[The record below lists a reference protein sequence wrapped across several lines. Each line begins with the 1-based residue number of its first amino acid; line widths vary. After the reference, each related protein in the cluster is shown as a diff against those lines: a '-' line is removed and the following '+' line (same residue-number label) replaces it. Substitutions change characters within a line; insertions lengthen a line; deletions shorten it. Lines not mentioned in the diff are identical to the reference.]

1 MKWNLRNRFLIPT
14 ILLFIIGMGIS
25 STISYI
31 KSKDTLQASIAM
43 QITRMADGTVTLL
56 DSLVENIKLNF
67 AYRSEDATLATV
79 VQDVLGE
86 TVIVSA
92 HNMLEK
98 MKRDYGYY
106 EQAAVSNAEGKI
118 IAGTAAEEIGKSI
131 EQEEYFKESMSGK
144 IFVSDVMKSKAT
156 GKPVFIVSCP
166 LKMNE
171 TVVGVHYGII
181 DLGYFSRKFVEP
193 VKFGERG
200 YTFVCRPDGLV
211 IAHPDESKILKFNIT
226 TEAFGRDIM
235 NSGQGLTDYVLDGV
249 EKQTAYKKSESSG
262 WIVGVCADRAE
273 ALSPIKHLSYINI
286 GVAAAAVTIA
296 AIVILLIV
304 SGTVRPIYRVVVGLS
319 NSAESIA
326 AASRGILSATRQLT
340 EGASE
345 QAASSEETAS
355 SLEQLASMTRKNA
368 ENAETCNKIVKDSQ
382 TMFGKA
388 HESMT
393 SLKISMDE
401 ISKSGEQTFN
411 IIKTIDE
418 IAFQTNLLALNAAVE
433 AARAGEAGAGFAVVA
448 EEVRSLAMRSTEAAR
463 STAGLIQSIVK
474 KIKDGG
480 KLATQTNEAFGAV
493 AHEAVR
499 IGELVT
505 DIAAASSEQA
515 QGIEQVSKA
524 VDQMDTVTQ
533 QNVSNSEETSSAS
546 EDMKAQAEQM
556 KGFVAEL
563 AELVGND
570 AENHA
575 ESDDREAAQNR
586 MRS

>member
-1 MKWNLRNRFLIPT
+1 MKWSLRNRFLIPT

-25 STISYI
+25 SAISYI
-31 KSKDTLQASIAM
+31 KSKDTLQSSIAM
-43 QITRMADGTVTLL
+43 QISRMAEGTVTLL
-56 DSLVENIKLNF
+56 DAVVGNIKLNF

-86 TVIVSA
+86 TVADSA
-92 HNMLEK
+92 HNLLEK
-98 MKRDYGYY
+98 IKRDYGYY
-106 EQAAVSNAEGKI
+106 EHVMVSNTEGKI
-118 IAGTAAEEIGKSI
+118 IAGTALEEIGKSI
-131 EQEEYFKESMSGK
+131 DQEEYFKESMSGK
-144 IFVSDVMKSKAT
+144 IFVSDVMQSKAT
-156 GKPVFIVSCP
+156 GKPVFIVSSP

-171 TVVGVHYGII
+171 NIVGVHFGFISVE
-181 DLGYFSRKFVEP
+181 YFGRKFIAP
-193 VKFGERG
+193 LKFGQHG
-200 YTFVCRPDGLV
+200 YAFVCRQDGLV
-211 IAHPDESKILKFNIT
+211 IAHPDESKILNYNIT
-226 TEAFGRDIM
+226 AEAFGREMIKK
-235 NSGQGLTDYVLDGV
+235 GKGVTDYILDGV
-249 EKQTAYKKSESSG
+249 EKQAAYKKSESSG

-273 ALSPIKHLSYINI
+273 SLAPIKHLSYINI
-286 GVAAAAVTIA
+286 GVAVGAVTIA

-304 SGTVRPIYRVVVGLS
+304 SGTVRPIYRVAVGLS
-319 NSAESIA
+319 NSAESV
-326 AASRGILSATRQLT
+326 AASAGGILSASLQLT

-368 ENAETCNKIVKDSQ
+368 ENAATCNKIVKDSQ
-382 TMFGKA
+382 TIFGKA

-463 STAGLIQSIVK
+463 STAGLIQGIVK

-480 KLATQTNEAFGAV
+480 KLAAQTNEAFGAV
-493 AHEAVR
+493 AQEAVR

-505 DIAAASSEQA
+505 DIAAASAEQA
-515 QGIEQVSKA
+515 QGIGQVSKA

-546 EDMKAQAEQM
+546 EDMKSQAEQM

-563 AELVGND
+563 AVLVGGGG
-570 AENHA
+570 
-575 ESDDREAAQNR
+575 
-586 MRS
+586 